1 MSKTTM
7 TVNELA
13 ACLQIGKSAA
23 YQLIRTEGFPSIKIG
38 RQIRIPIR
46 LLERWIALEAVK
58 SL

>member
-46 LLERWIALEAVK
+46 LLERWIA
-58 SL
+58 